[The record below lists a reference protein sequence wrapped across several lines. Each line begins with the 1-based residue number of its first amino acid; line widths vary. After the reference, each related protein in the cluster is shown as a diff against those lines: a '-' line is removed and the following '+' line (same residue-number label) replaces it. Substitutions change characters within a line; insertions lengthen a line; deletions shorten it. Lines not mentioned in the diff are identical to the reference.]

1 MKPERMQRTSIFLSE
16 KTIKEAKENGIIM
29 SVICRKAID
38 KAIERVKNAN
48 EWRKTNR
55 CTLLSVSIL

>member
-48 EWRKTNR
+48 E
-55 CTLLSVSIL
+55 